1 MKKIIFVVFL
11 LLPHIGFAKNLE
23 SIVHAIESEWA
34 TIYFASD
41 TSDKKSAYTHLLNR
55 ITNLSKETP
64 NNPELLFWQATI
76 IASRAEHQNGIEA
89 LAAIHKAQRLLLK
102 TIAIKPETMD
112 GSAFVTLG
120 TLYYLAPGWPIAF
133 GDDKKAEQYLKK
145 GLQINPNGI
154 ESNYYYGHFLLTQD
168 RPQKALEHFDLALK
182 GPVRKEQVFADT
194 QLKEEVKK
202 MMAQI
207 DPVNPKANKN
217 QIAALANPSGFRQN

>member
-11 LLPHIGFAKNLE
+11 LLPHAGFAKNLE
-23 SIVHAIESEWA
+23 SIVHSIESEWA
-34 TIYFASD
+34 TIYFAAD
-41 TSDKKSAYTHLLNR
+41 TSDKKSAYTRLLKR
-55 ITNLSKETP
+55 ITNLSNEMP
-64 NNPELLFWQATI
+64 NTPELLFWQATI

-89 LAAIHKAQRLLLK
+89 LTAIHKAQELLLK

-133 GDDKKAEQYLKK
+133 GDDNKAEKYLKK

-168 RPQKALEHFDLALK
+168 RPQKALEHFNIALK

-202 MMAQI
+202 IMTQI
-207 DPVNPKANKN
+207 DTINPKARKS
-217 QIAALANPSGFRQN
+217 QIASLFNSSNSRQN